1 MALRNLR
8 LEGDEIL
15 RKQSREIKNINERI
29 KILADDMIE
38 TMKENDG
45 IGLAAPQVGILKRII
60 VVDIGQGP
68 LVMVNPDILEKDG
81 EQIITEG
88 CLSVPNK
95 NGNVKRPE
103 KLKVTY
109 TDLEGDKHTIKTE
122 GLLSVVISHEVD
134 HLNGV
139 LFIDK
144 VIEEDETTEGV
155 VPKQWIWFLWVL
167 LTLQYLH

>member
-81 EQIITEG
+81 EQIINEG

-155 VPKQWIWFLWVL
+155 VTKE
-167 LTLQYLH
+167 

>member
-81 EQIITEG
+81 EQIINEG

-155 VPKQWIWFLWVL
+155 VPKQ
-167 LTLQYLH
+167 

>member
-15 RKQSREIKNINERI
+15 RKKSRKIENINERI
-29 KILADDMIE
+29 KVLAEDMIE
-38 TMKENDG
+38 TMNENEG
-45 IGLAAPQVGILKRII
+45 IGLAAPQVGILKKLI
-60 VVDIGQGP
+60 VVDVGEGP
-68 LVMVNPDILEKDG
+68 VIMLNPEILEKNG

-95 NGNVKRPE
+95 NGDVKRPE

-109 TDLEGDKHTIKTE
+109 TDLKGNSHTIKTE

-134 HLNGV
+134 HLNGI

-144 VIEEDETTEGV
+144 VIKETEPKEGV
-155 VPKQWIWFLWVL
+155 VVS
-167 LTLQYLH
+167 

>member
-81 EQIITEG
+81 EQIINEG

-144 VIEEDETTEGV
+144 VIEEDEIKEGV
-155 VPKQWIWFLWVL
+155 VPKQ
-167 LTLQYLH
+167 

>member
-81 EQIITEG
+81 EQIINEG

-155 VPKQWIWFLWVL
+155 VTKQ
-167 LTLQYLH
+167 

>member
-15 RKQSREIKNINERI
+15 RKKSRVIKNINDRI
-29 KILADDMIE
+29 RVLSEDMVETMIE
-38 TMKENDG
+38 NNG
-45 IGLAAPQVGILKRII
+45 IGLAAPQVGVLKRLI
-60 VVDIGQGP
+60 VVDIEEDP
-68 LVMVNPDILEKDG
+68 MVMVNPEILEKSG
-81 EQIITEG
+81 EQIINEG

-95 NGNVKRPE
+95 NGDVKRPE
-103 KLKVTY
+103 QLKVKY
-109 TDLEGDKHTIKTE
+109 TDLNGNSHTIKTE

-144 VIEEDETTEGV
+144 VIEETEAKEGV
-155 VPKQWIWFLWVL
+155 VKN
-167 LTLQYLH
+167 

>member
-15 RKQSREIKNINERI
+15 RKKSRVIKNINDRI
-29 KILADDMIE
+29 RVLSEDMID
-38 TMKENDG
+38 TMIENNG
-45 IGLAAPQVGILKRII
+45 IGLAAPQVGVLKRLI
-60 VVDIGQGP
+60 VVDIEEDP
-68 LVMVNPDILEKDG
+68 MIMINPEILEKSG
-81 EQIITEG
+81 EQIINEG

-95 NGNVKRPE
+95 NGDVKRPE
-103 KLKVTY
+103 QLKVKY
-109 TDLEGDKHTIKTE
+109 TDLNGNSHTIKTE

-144 VIEEDETTEGV
+144 VIEETEAKEGV
-155 VPKQWIWFLWVL
+155 VKS
-167 LTLQYLH
+167 

>member
-81 EQIITEG
+81 EQIINEG

-134 HLNGV
+134 HLNGL

-144 VIEEDETTEGV
+144 VIEEDEATEGV
-155 VPKQWIWFLWVL
+155 VTKE
-167 LTLQYLH
+167 

>member
-15 RKQSREIKNINERI
+15 RKKSRIIKNINDRI
-29 KILADDMIE
+29 KILSEDMIE
-38 TMKENDG
+38 TMNENDG
-45 IGLAAPQVGILKRII
+45 IGLAAPQVGVLKRLI
-60 VVDIGQGP
+60 VVDIEENP
-68 LVMVNPDILEKDG
+68 MVMINPEILEKSG
-81 EQIITEG
+81 EQIINEG

-95 NGNVKRPE
+95 NGDVKRPE
-103 KLKVTY
+103 QLKVIY
-109 TDLEGDKHTIKTE
+109 TDLDGNSHTIKTE

-144 VIEEDETTEGV
+144 VIKETEVKEGV
-155 VPKQWIWFLWVL
+155 VKS
-167 LTLQYLH
+167 

>member
-15 RKQSREIKNINERI
+15 RKKSRKIEKINDRI
-29 KILADDMIE
+29 KVLSEDMIE
-38 TMKENDG
+38 TMNENEG
-45 IGLAAPQVGILKRII
+45 IGLAAPQVGVLKRLI
-60 VVDIGQGP
+60 VVDIGDGP
-68 LVMVNPDILEKDG
+68 IVMLNPEILEKEG
-81 EQIITEG
+81 EQVITEG

-103 KLKVTY
+103 KLKVKY
-109 TDLEGDKHTIKTE
+109 VDLEDKTHTIKTE
-122 GLLSVVISHEVD
+122 GLLSVVISHEID

-144 VIEEDETTEGV
+144 VIGETSKEEGV
-155 VPKQWIWFLWVL
+155 VKS
-167 LTLQYLH
+167 

>member
-134 HLNGV
+134 HLNGL

-144 VIEEDETTEGV
+144 VIEEDEATEGV
-155 VPKQWIWFLWVL
+155 VTKE
-167 LTLQYLH
+167 

>member
-15 RKQSREIKNINERI
+15 RKHSREIKNINERI

-81 EQIITEG
+81 EQIINEG

-144 VIEEDETTEGV
+144 VIEEDEATEGV
-155 VPKQWIWFLWVL
+155 VTKE
-167 LTLQYLH
+167 

>member
-144 VIEEDETTEGV
+144 VIEEEETTEGV
-155 VPKQWIWFLWVL
+155 VTKQ
-167 LTLQYLH
+167 

>member
-103 KLKVTY
+103 KLKVAY

-144 VIEEDETTEGV
+144 VIEEEETTEGV
-155 VPKQWIWFLWVL
+155 VTKQ
-167 LTLQYLH
+167 

>member
-68 LVMVNPDILEKDG
+68 LIMVNPDILEKDG
-81 EQIITEG
+81 EQIINEG

-144 VIEEDETTEGV
+144 VIEEDEIKEGV
-155 VPKQWIWFLWVL
+155 VPKQ
-167 LTLQYLH
+167 

>member
-1 MALRNLR
+1 
-8 LEGDEIL
+8 
-15 RKQSREIKNINERI
+15 
-29 KILADDMIE
+29 MIE

-81 EQIITEG
+81 EQIINEG

-103 KLKVTY
+103 KLKVNY

-144 VIEEDETTEGV
+144 VTEEDETTEGDV
-155 VPKQWIWFLWVL
+155 TKQ
-167 LTLQYLH
+167 

>member
-81 EQIITEG
+81 EQIINEG

-144 VIEEDETTEGV
+144 VIEEEETTEGV
-155 VPKQWIWFLWVL
+155 VTKQ
-167 LTLQYLH
+167 

>member
-81 EQIITEG
+81 EQIINEG

-144 VIEEDETTEGV
+144 VIEEDEATEGV
-155 VPKQWIWFLWVL
+155 VTKE
-167 LTLQYLH
+167 

>member
-1 MALRNLR
+1 
-8 LEGDEIL
+8 
-15 RKQSREIKNINERI
+15 
-29 KILADDMIE
+29 MIE

-144 VIEEDETTEGV
+144 VIEEEETTEGV
-155 VPKQWIWFLWVL
+155 VTKQ
-167 LTLQYLH
+167 

>member
-103 KLKVTY
+103 KLKVAY

-144 VIEEDETTEGV
+144 VIEEEETTEGV
-155 VPKQWIWFLWVL
+155 VTKQWMWFLWVL

>member
-15 RKQSREIKNINERI
+15 RKKSREIKNINDRI
-29 KILADDMIE
+29 KILYEDMIE
-38 TMKENDG
+38 TMKENNG
-45 IGLAAPQVGILKRII
+45 IGLAAPQVGILKKLI
-60 VVDIGQGP
+60 VVAVEEEPI
-68 LVMVNPDILEKDG
+68 VMINPEILENSG
-81 EQIITEG
+81 EQIINEG

-95 NGNVKRPE
+95 NGDVKRPE
-103 KLKVTY
+103 KMKVKY
-109 TDLEGDKHTIKTE
+109 TDLDGRTHTIRTE

-144 VIEEDETTEGV
+144 VIEEDEGPEGV
-155 VPKQWIWFLWVL
+155 VKN
-167 LTLQYLH
+167 

>member
-155 VPKQWIWFLWVL
+155 VPKQ
-167 LTLQYLH
+167 

>member
-15 RKQSREIKNINERI
+15 RKKSRKIENINERI
-29 KILADDMIE
+29 KVLAEDMIE
-38 TMKENDG
+38 TMNENEG
-45 IGLAAPQVGILKRII
+45 IGLAAPQVGILKKLI
-60 VVDIGQGP
+60 VVDVGEGP
-68 LVMVNPDILEKDG
+68 VIMLNPEILEKNG

-95 NGNVKRPE
+95 NGDVKRPE

-109 TDLEGDKHTIKTE
+109 TDLQGNSHTIKTE
-122 GLLSVVISHEVD
+122 GLLSVVISHEID
-134 HLNGV
+134 HLNGI

-144 VIEEDETTEGV
+144 VIKETEPKEGV
-155 VPKQWIWFLWVL
+155 VKS
-167 LTLQYLH
+167 

>member
-60 VVDIGQGP
+60 VVDRGQGP

-81 EQIITEG
+81 EQIINEG

-155 VPKQWIWFLWVL
+155 VTKE
-167 LTLQYLH
+167 

>member
-103 KLKVTY
+103 KLKVAY

-155 VPKQWIWFLWVL
+155 VTKE
-167 LTLQYLH
+167 

>member
-15 RKQSREIKNINERI
+15 RKKSRKIENINERI
-29 KILADDMIE
+29 KVLAEDMIE
-38 TMKENDG
+38 TMNENEG
-45 IGLAAPQVGILKRII
+45 IGLAAPQVGILKKLI
-60 VVDIGQGP
+60 VVDVGEGP
-68 LVMVNPDILEKDG
+68 VIMVNPEILEKNG

-95 NGNVKRPE
+95 NGDVKRPE

-109 TDLEGDKHTIKTE
+109 TDLKGNSHTIKTE

-134 HLNGV
+134 HLNGI

-144 VIEEDETTEGV
+144 VIKETEPKEGV
-155 VPKQWIWFLWVL
+155 VKS
-167 LTLQYLH
+167 

>member
-1 MALRNLR
+1 
-8 LEGDEIL
+8 
-15 RKQSREIKNINERI
+15 
-29 KILADDMIE
+29 
-38 TMKENDG
+38 
-45 IGLAAPQVGILKRII
+45 

-81 EQIITEG
+81 EQIINEG

-155 VPKQWIWFLWVL
+155 VTKE
-167 LTLQYLH
+167 

>member
-103 KLKVTY
+103 KLKVAY

-134 HLNGV
+134 HLNGL

-144 VIEEDETTEGV
+144 VIEEDEATEGV
-155 VPKQWIWFLWVL
+155 VTKE
-167 LTLQYLH
+167 